1 MISSHTGVPNS
12 EFSFGGRA
20 LKPPLDG
27 SGEGRKGLI
36 SRAETVGRLDSS
48 PTTRQSVVMRFLL
61 LSCLAFGIISS
72 SAQDS
77 VKLLPSAHAHND
89 YRHPHPLTDA
99 LSHGFQSVEADI
111 FLIKGKLLVA
121 HDLDEAK
128 PANTLQALYFD
139 PLQARVKKHGGKV
152 YAESKEPFYL
162 LIDLKSDG
170 ESTYRALHQVLI
182 QYREMLTEFQDTAV
196 ERKAV
201 TIIISGNRPKEL
213 LKSLKPRLAGRD
225 GRLSDLATAD
235 PHFTPWISDNWQKH
249 FQWKG
254 QGEIPQADRDKLKA
268 LITQAH
274 TRKLQVRFWAIPDQP
289 EAWKLLHE
297 HEVDFINTDQLEKL
311 SAFLSQPG
319 PKH

>member
-1 MISSHTGVPNS
+1 
-12 EFSFGGRA
+12 
-20 LKPPLDG
+20 
-27 SGEGRKGLI
+27 
-36 SRAETVGRLDSS
+36 
-48 PTTRQSVVMRFLL
+48 MRFLL

-77 VKLLPSAHAHND
+77 AKLLPSAHAHND

-111 FLIKGKLLVA
+111 LLIKGKLLVA

-128 PANTLQALYFD
+128 PANTLQALYLD

-254 QGEIPQADRDKLKA
+254 QGEVPQADRDKLKA

-297 HEVDFINTDQLEKL
+297 YEVDFINTDQLKKL